1 MNSEVANMLIDKQL
15 SRSREVLIKKAQE
28 YATDGDRLYNFKA
41 ASGILGAIYNVIDYK
56 SDEFDAIIGMQ
67 IKHFVSM
74 LDLIQNAKQ
83 GSANS
88 EAVIDEKLGDF
99 INYSIL
105 LMLKLKEQ

>member
-1 MNSEVANMLIDKQL
+1 
-15 SRSREVLIKKAQE
+15 
-28 YATDGDRLYNFKA
+28 
-41 ASGILGAIYNVIDYK
+41 
-56 SDEFDAIIGMQ
+56 
-67 IKHFVSM
+67 M